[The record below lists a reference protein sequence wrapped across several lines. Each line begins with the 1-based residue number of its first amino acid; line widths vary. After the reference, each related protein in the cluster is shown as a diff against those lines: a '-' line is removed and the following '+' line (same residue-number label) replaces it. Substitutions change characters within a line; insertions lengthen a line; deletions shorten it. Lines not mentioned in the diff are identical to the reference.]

1 VALNK
6 GRPILSK
13 WLWIAI
19 LIFIALL
26 LTFPKWI
33 TYFYPQPHK
42 EIVFTQAQE
51 HGIDP
56 YLVFA
61 IIRAE
66 SKYEDA
72 AESPVGAKGL
82 MQIMPET
89 AQWIAKQ
96 RGMGALEPDSLHDP
110 QVNISLGCWY
120 LADLSRE
127 FDGRLP
133 LVIAAYNAGRGRV
146 SEWQAAGVWDGQ
158 AETID
163 RIPFQETRNYVRNVL
178 ANYEAYQIIYAPD
191 AKS

>member
-1 VALNK
+1 MALNK
-6 GRPILSK
+6 GRKILPK
-13 WLWIAI
+13 LLWIVI
-19 LIFIALL
+19 LVFMALL
-26 LTFPKWI
+26 LTFPRWI

-42 EIVFTQAQE
+42 EIVFTEAREQ
-51 HGIDP
+51 GIDP
-56 YLVFA
+56 YLVFS
-61 IIRAE
+61 IMRAE
-66 SKYEDA
+66 SKYEDT

-96 RGMGALEPDSLHDP
+96 RGMGSLEPDSLHDP
-110 QVNISLGCWY
+110 RVNISLGCWY

-133 LVIAAYNAGRGRV
+133 LVVAAYNAGRGRV
-146 SEWQAAGVWDGQ
+146 NEWQAAGVWNGR

-163 RIPFQETRNYVRNVL
+163 SIPFQETRNYVRNVL
-178 ANYEAYQIIYAPD
+178 ANYDAYRLIYARG